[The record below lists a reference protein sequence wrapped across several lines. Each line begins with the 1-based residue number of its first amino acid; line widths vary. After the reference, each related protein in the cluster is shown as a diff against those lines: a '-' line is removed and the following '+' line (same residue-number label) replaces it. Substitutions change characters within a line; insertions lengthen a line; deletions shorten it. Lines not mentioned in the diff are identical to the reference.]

1 MNWLVYM
8 LECSDNSIYTGI
20 TNNLEER
27 LKTHQSGNGAKY
39 LRGRL
44 SEAQHESEKQV
55 VDINKLLNREKIDK
69 KNETKRKIIFYSF
82 IIMGLS
88 LFAALITFLK

>member
-27 LKTHQSGNGAKY
+27 LKKHQSGNGAKY

-44 SEAQHESEKQV
+44 PIKIAYKELFINRSEA
-55 VDINKLLNREKIDK
+55 
-69 KNETKRKIIFYSF
+69 TKREISIKKMSKKEKVR
-82 IIMGLS
+82 
-88 LFAALITFLK
+88 LIYLNQ

>member
-27 LKTHQSGNGAKY
+27 LKRHKSGNGAKY

-44 SEAQHESEKQV
+44 PIKLVYKENLINRSEA
-55 VDINKLLNREKIDK
+55 
-69 KNETKRKIIFYSF
+69 TKREIYIKKMSKKEKKK
-82 IIMGLS
+82 
-88 LFAALITFLK
+88 LIDFK

>member
-20 TNNLEER
+20 TNNLENR
-27 LKTHQSGNGAKY
+27 LKKHQSGDGAKY

-44 SEAQHESEKQV
+44 PIKIIYKELFINRSEA
-55 VDINKLLNREKIDK
+55 
-69 KNETKRKIIFYSF
+69 TKREISIKKMSKKEKVR
-82 IIMGLS
+82 
-88 LFAALITFLK
+88 LIYLNQ

>member
-1 MNWLVYM
+1 MDWLLYM

-27 LKTHQSGNGAKY
+27 LKRHQSGNGAKY

-44 SEAQHESEKQV
+44 PIKLIYKENFINRSEA
-55 VDINKLLNREKIDK
+55 
-69 KNETKRKIIFYSF
+69 TKREIYIKKMSKKEKKK
-82 IIMGLS
+82 
-88 LFAALITFLK
+88 LIDFK

>member
-27 LKTHQSGNGAKY
+27 LKKHQSGNGAKY

-44 SEAQHESEKQV
+44 PIKLVYKENFINRSEA
-55 VDINKLLNREKIDK
+55 
-69 KNETKRKIIFYSF
+69 TKREISIKKMSKKEKEI
-82 IIMGLS
+82 
-88 LFAALITFLK
+88 LIYLNQ

>member
-44 SEAQHESEKQV
+44 PIKLVYKENLINRSEATK
-55 VDINKLLNREKIDK
+55 REIYIKKMSKKEK
-69 KNETKRKIIFYSF
+69 KN
-82 IIMGLS
+82 
-88 LFAALITFLK
+88 LIDLN

>member
-27 LKTHQSGNGAKY
+27 LKKHQSGNGAKY

-44 SEAQHESEKQV
+44 PIKLVYKENFINRSEATK
-55 VDINKLLNREKIDK
+55 REIYIKKMK
-69 KNETKRKIIFYSF
+69 KNEKKN
-82 IIMGLS
+82 
-88 LFAALITFLK
+88 LIDLK

>member
-1 MNWLVYM
+1 M

-44 SEAQHESEKQV
+44 PIKLVYKENLINRSEA
-55 VDINKLLNREKIDK
+55 
-69 KNETKRKIIFYSF
+69 TKREIYIKKMSKKEKKK
-82 IIMGLS
+82 
-88 LFAALITFLK
+88 LIDFK

>member
-27 LKTHQSGNGAKY
+27 LKKHQSGNGAKY

-44 SEAQHESEKQV
+44 PIKLVYKENSINRSEATK
-55 VDINKLLNREKIDK
+55 REIYIKKMSKKEK
-69 KNETKRKIIFYSF
+69 KN
-82 IIMGLS
+82 
-88 LFAALITFLK
+88 LIDLKQ

>member
-1 MNWLVYM
+1 M

-44 SEAQHESEKQV
+44 PIKLVYKENLINRSEA
-55 VDINKLLNREKIDK
+55 
-69 KNETKRKIIFYSF
+69 TKREIYIKKMSKKEKKF
-82 IIMGLS
+82 
-88 LFAALITFLK
+88 LIDLN

>member
-1 MNWLVYM
+1 MNWLLYM

-27 LKTHQSGNGAKY
+27 LKKHESGNGAKY

-44 SEAQHESEKQV
+44 PIKLVYKENFINRSEA
-55 VDINKLLNREKIDK
+55 
-69 KNETKRKIIFYSF
+69 TKREIYIKKMSKKEKNH
-82 IIMGLS
+82 
-88 LFAALITFLK
+88 LIDLK

>member
-44 SEAQHESEKQV
+44 PIKLVYKENLINRSEA
-55 VDINKLLNREKIDK
+55 
-69 KNETKRKIIFYSF
+69 TKREIYIKKMSKKEKKF
-82 IIMGLS
+82 
-88 LFAALITFLK
+88 LIDLN

>member
-44 SEAQHESEKQV
+44 PIKLVYKENLINRSEA
-55 VDINKLLNREKIDK
+55 
-69 KNETKRKIIFYSF
+69 TKRETYIKKMSKKEKKK
-82 IIMGLS
+82 
-88 LFAALITFLK
+88 LIDFK

>member
-1 MNWLVYM
+1 MDWLLYM

-27 LKTHQSGNGAKY
+27 LKRHKSGNGAKY

-44 SEAQHESEKQV
+44 PIKLVYKENLINRSEA
-55 VDINKLLNREKIDK
+55 
-69 KNETKRKIIFYSF
+69 TKREIYIKKMSKKEKKK
-82 IIMGLS
+82 
-88 LFAALITFLK
+88 LIDFK

>member
-20 TNNLEER
+20 TNNLENR
-27 LKTHQSGNGAKY
+27 LKKHQSGDGAKY

-44 SEAQHESEKQV
+44 PIKLIYKELFINRSEA
-55 VDINKLLNREKIDK
+55 
-69 KNETKRKIIFYSF
+69 TKREISIKKMSKKEKKI
-82 IIMGLS
+82 
-88 LFAALITFLK
+88 LIDLNK

>member
-44 SEAQHESEKQV
+44 PIKLIYKELFINRSEATKREISIKKMSKKEKQ
-55 VDINKLLNREKIDK
+55 ILIYLNQ
-69 KNETKRKIIFYSF
+69 
-82 IIMGLS
+82 
-88 LFAALITFLK
+88 

>member
-27 LKTHQSGNGAKY
+27 LKRHQSGNGAKY

-44 SEAQHESEKQV
+44 PIKLVYKENLINRSEA
-55 VDINKLLNREKIDK
+55 
-69 KNETKRKIIFYSF
+69 TKREIYIKKMSKKEKKK
-82 IIMGLS
+82 
-88 LFAALITFLK
+88 LIDFK

>member
-1 MNWLVYM
+1 MDWLLYM

-27 LKTHQSGNGAKY
+27 LKRHKSGNGAKY

-44 SEAQHESEKQV
+44 PIKLVYKENLINRSEATK
-55 VDINKLLNREKIDK
+55 REIYIKKMSKKEK
-69 KNETKRKIIFYSF
+69 KN
-82 IIMGLS
+82 
-88 LFAALITFLK
+88 LIDLN

>member
-27 LKTHQSGNGAKY
+27 LKKHQSGNGAKY

-44 SEAQHESEKQV
+44 PIKLVYKENFINRSEA
-55 VDINKLLNREKIDK
+55 
-69 KNETKRKIIFYSF
+69 TKREIYIKKMNKKEKKI
-82 IIMGLS
+82 
-88 LFAALITFLK
+88 LIDLNQ